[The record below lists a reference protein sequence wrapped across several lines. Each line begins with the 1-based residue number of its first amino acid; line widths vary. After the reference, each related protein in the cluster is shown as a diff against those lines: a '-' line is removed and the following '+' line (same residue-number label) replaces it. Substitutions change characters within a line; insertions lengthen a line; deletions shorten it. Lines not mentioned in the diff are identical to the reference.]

1 MCRLAPL
8 IGSEL
13 TEKVFLTRYLDLCE
27 DNDMMVRR
35 ICATHFAEMCTA
47 VGQEK
52 LYSKLVSLIRRYENG
67 KTMSYGRILIW
78 HEFSIVQYIYLII
91 S

>member
-1 MCRLAPL
+1 MVFSSSQRSIFYINSQLMCRLAPL

-35 ICATHFAEMCTA
+35 TCATHFGEMCTA
-47 VGQEK
+47 VGKEK
-52 LYSKLVSLIRRYENG
+52 LYSKLVSLICRY
-67 KTMSYGRILIW
+67 
-78 HEFSIVQYIYLII
+78 II
-91 S
+91 KMES